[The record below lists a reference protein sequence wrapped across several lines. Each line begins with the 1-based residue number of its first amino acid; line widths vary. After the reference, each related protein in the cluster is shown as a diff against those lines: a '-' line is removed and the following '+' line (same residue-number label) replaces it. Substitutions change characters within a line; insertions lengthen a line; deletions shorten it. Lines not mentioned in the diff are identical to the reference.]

1 MMYYLEENIDLDYA
15 TIQRFGNL
23 DVSPP
28 TDQSD
33 CEKVNKLLQELRG
46 ALELA
51 GQLEQ
56 AEGKARFLK
65 DDSHTQTEEYTKMK
79 EEYEALDYAL
89 KKKVENI
96 KHMSKHGAKL
106 RLNSFIDED
115 EDDDEEDFSAEFDGA
130 AASNYTQLRP
140 SNRGRGGGGY
150 GRGDRGGQGKG
161 DRQRNQSRRR
171 DDQDDRQ
178 RNQNSERGGGRG
190 GNTRKG
196 PSYKQEADNFPSF

>member
-15 TIQRFGNL
+15 TIQKFGNL

-28 TDQSD
+28 TDQTD
-33 CEKVNKLLQELRG
+33 CEKVNKLLQELRS

-51 GQLEQ
+51 GKLEQ

-65 DDSHTQTEEYTKMK
+65 DDSHIQTEEYTKMK
-79 EEYEALDYAL
+79 EEYEALDYSL
-89 KKKVENI
+89 KKKIENI
-96 KHMSKHGAKL
+96 KHMSKFGSKL

-115 EDDDEEDFSAEFDGA
+115 DDDDDEEDFSTEFDGG

-140 SNRGRGGGGY
+140 SNRGRGGGRGGY
-150 GRGDRGGQGKG
+150 GRG

-171 DDQDDRQ
+171 DD
-178 RNQNSERGGGRG
+178 
-190 GNTRKG
+190 
-196 PSYKQEADNFPSF
+196 